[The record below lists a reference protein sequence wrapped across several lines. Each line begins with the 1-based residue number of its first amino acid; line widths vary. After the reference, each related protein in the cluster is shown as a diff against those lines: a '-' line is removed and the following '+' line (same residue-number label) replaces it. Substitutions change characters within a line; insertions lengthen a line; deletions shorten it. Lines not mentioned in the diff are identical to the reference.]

1 VIGWRWRVLAA
12 GVGVAFAF
20 AEAISGS
27 LVPAAVV
34 IEDEEGDLTQLQ
46 IEG

>member
-1 VIGWRWRVLAA
+1 VLAA

-27 LVPAAVV
+27 LVPTTIMV
-34 IEDEEGDLTQLQ
+34 EDDGGDLSQLQ
-46 IEG
+46 IES

>member
-1 VIGWRWRVLAA
+1 VLGA

-20 AEAISGS
+20 AEAISGN
-27 LVPAAVV
+27 LPTTVV
-34 IEDEEGDLTQLQ
+34 IEDEDGDLTQLQ

>member
-1 VIGWRWRVLAA
+1 VLGA

-27 LVPAAVV
+27 LVPATVV
-34 IEDEEGDLTQLQ
+34 IEDEEDDLTQLQ